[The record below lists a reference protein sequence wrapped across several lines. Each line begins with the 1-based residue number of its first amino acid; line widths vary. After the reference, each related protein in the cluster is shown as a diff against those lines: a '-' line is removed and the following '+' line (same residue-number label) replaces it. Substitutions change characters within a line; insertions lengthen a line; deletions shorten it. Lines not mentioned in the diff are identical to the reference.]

1 MKTHASNTRSREQ
14 EHQAVVRHFIPPIS
28 MTVCQVKG
36 STPKLKQTNWFVFWL
51 FPGRDRPPSGFSWFS
66 QKKVTSK
73 QVKRVELSLRW
84 YLSPYSDALTQV

>member
-1 MKTHASNTRSREQ
+1 MKAHASNTRRREQ

-66 QKKVTSK
+66 QKNHLKTSK
-73 QVKRVELSLRW
+73 TCGVVTAMVFKPLL
-84 YLSPYSDALTQV
+84 

>member
-1 MKTHASNTRSREQ
+1 MRAHASNTRSREQ

-36 STPKLKQTNWFVFWL
+36 STPKLKQ
-51 FPGRDRPPSGFSWFS
+51 
-66 QKKVTSK
+66 
-73 QVKRVELSLRW
+73 

>member
-1 MKTHASNTRSREQ
+1 MRAHASNTRSREQ

-66 QKKVTSK
+66 QKKKHFKTSK
-73 QVKRVELSLRW
+73 TCGVVTVMVFKPLL
-84 YLSPYSDALTQV
+84 

>member
-1 MKTHASNTRSREQ
+1 MKAHASNTRSREQ
-14 EHQAVVRHFIPPIS
+14 EHQAVVRYFIPPIS

-66 QKKVTSK
+66 PKKNHFKTSK
-73 QVKRVELSLRW
+73 TCGVVTVMVFKPLL
-84 YLSPYSDALTQV
+84 